1 MGLYLAREVAKDL
14 GLTLTAASDW
24 GAGFEIRVTF
34 PAVEE

>member
-24 GAGFEIRVTF
+24 GAGFAVRVTF
-34 PAVEE
+34 PVVEE